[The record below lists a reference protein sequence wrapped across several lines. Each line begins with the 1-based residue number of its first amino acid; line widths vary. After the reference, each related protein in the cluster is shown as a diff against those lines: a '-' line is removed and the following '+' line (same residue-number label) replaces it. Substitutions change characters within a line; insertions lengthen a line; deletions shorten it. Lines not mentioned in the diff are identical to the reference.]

1 MFVVLQPW
9 LPFTSCLTSPFAIA
23 QKKEYRFKLTQGWV
37 NDDRIWN
44 HCFNTCIFQKTY
56 KLYLCIFNEM
66 WAKPTVTIWTAGIKC
81 IMLGT
86 VWLHLSLSFIPSLF
100 GGQPAPSLSR
110 AQFPVNACRLP
121 GLSCCQLSAISLL
134 ERIAIKTSLFLRS
147 WKKTDLPYTNHQI
160 PPPPTFLEWGGGCWS
175 KFSKLIFACNSAMI
189 LQTASK
195 DVLSAAM
202 QACAFGCHLDHLQ
215 EYRNRWHRHRKCQH
229 GCNYSDHWFQCPNL
243 KINRFQLKKHTF
255 IMQ

>member
-1 MFVVLQPW
+1 M
-9 LPFTSCLTSPFAIA
+9 
-23 QKKEYRFKLTQGWV
+23 
-37 NDDRIWN
+37 
-44 HCFNTCIFQKTY
+44 Y
-56 KLYLCIFNEM
+56 KLYFFSYNEM
-66 WAKPTVTIWTAGIKC
+66 WAKPTVTIWTAGIRC

-134 ERIAIKTSLFLRS
+134 ESIAIKTSLFLRS
-147 WKKTDLPYTNHQI
+147 WKKTDSPYTNHQI
-160 PPPPTFLEWGGGCWS
+160 PPPPFLERGGGVWGGWS
-175 KFSKLIFACNSAMI
+175 KCSKLIFACNSAMI

-202 QACAFGCHLDHLQ
+202 HW
-215 EYRNRWHRHRKCQH
+215 RNMNCKR
-229 GCNYSDHWFQCPNL
+229 L
-243 KINRFQLKKHTF
+243 
-255 IMQ
+255 